1 MPRHVT
7 IEDRDGVALV
17 RIDRPPANAM
27 DLELLED
34 GATVLEELGAD
45 PPDAV
50 VLTGREGFFSAGVDL
65 KLAPTLDA
73 QGQRDMVAAIN
84 RAFAGWYSF
93 PRPVVCAVNG
103 HAIAGG
109 LILAL
114 CGDHRIG
121 TDCGQAGAD
130 RAARGRA
137 LSRRGDGGGAGRA
150 IEGRR
155 RARLVLGS
163 ELIGMEE
170 ALELQLL
177 DELAPEAELVER
189 ALARAREMATAP
201 AETYATVKG
210 QLRGH
215 VLDAVASGCKRPA
228 GGRVDRGRDG
238 RRRARPARPL
248 THASRRSS
256 RPRP

>member
-7 IEDRDGVALV
+7 VEDREGTALV
-17 RIDRPPANAM
+17 RIDRAPANAM

-34 GATVLEELGAD
+34 GTAVLDGLAAD
-45 PPDAV
+45 PPDAI

-73 QGQRDMVAAIN
+73 RGQRDMVAGIN

-121 TDCGQAGAD
+121 TGSGKLGLTELRAGVPYPAVAMAVVQAELSKA
-130 RAARGRA
+130 AAR
-137 LSRRGDGGGAGRA
+137 
-150 IEGRR
+150 
-155 RARLVLGS
+155 RLVLGS

-170 ALELQLL
+170 ARDLQIL
-177 DELAPEAELVER
+177 DELVPDDGLLDR
-189 ALARAREMATAP
+189 ALTRAREMAEAP
-201 AETYATVKG
+201 SKAYATVKR
-210 QLRGH
+210 QLRGQ
-215 VLDAVASGCKRPA
+215 VLDAVD
-228 GGRVDRGRDG
+228 GGRDDPLAEGWLGEDTAGAARGLLD
-238 RRRARPARPL
+238 A
-248 THASRRSS
+248 
-256 RPRP
+256 

>member
-7 IEDRDGVALV
+7 IEEHDGVALV
-17 RIDRPPANAM
+17 KIDRPPANAM
-27 DLELLED
+27 DLELLAD
-34 GATVLEELGAD
+34 GASVLDELGAD
-45 PPDAV
+45 PPAAV

-73 QGQRDMVAAIN
+73 QGQRDMVASIN

-121 TDCGQAGAD
+121 SHAGKLGLTELRAGVPYPAVAMAVV
-130 RAARGRA
+130 RAELAPAAARK
-137 LSRRGDGGGAGRA
+137 
-150 IEGRR
+150 
-155 RARLVLGS
+155 LVLGS

-177 DELAPEAELVER
+177 DEVVTEGDLVER
-189 ALARAREMATAP
+189 ALARAREMAGAP
-201 AETYATVKG
+201 ADTYATVKR

-215 VLDAVASGCKRPA
+215 VLDAVGA
-228 GGRVDRGRDG
+228 GANDPLADGWLGSETAGAARGLLDG
-238 RRRARPARPL
+238 
-248 THASRRSS
+248 
-256 RPRP
+256 